1 MALSQ
6 HVFHASIR
14 QQINYNRTVTNL
26 MGRHT
31 KLLDKLDYKIY
42 KTGYAS
48 VPQGTVGDII
58 NQRGLNY
65 VYYNPQLFGP
75 VELLKQVH
83 DEIMFQIPT
92 PYHPTKGVSWSD
104 HIEMLELMKKS
115 LETPLHV
122 HKYDF
127 VIPADIQYGISN
139 DKENPEIKGRL
150 PEVKELDETYK
161 ELGGLY

>member
-1 MALSQ
+1 M
-6 HVFHASIR
+6 
-14 QQINYNRTVTNL
+14 
-26 MGRHT
+26 
-31 KLLDKLDYKIY
+31 
-42 KTGYAS
+42 
-48 VPQGTVGDII
+48 
-58 NQRGLNY
+58 
-65 VYYNPQLFGP
+65 FGP

-139 DKENPEIKGRL
+139 DKENPEIKAVLRQVIDFYGIIDFIARTL
-150 PEVKELDETYK
+150 RTKLK
-161 ELGGLY
+161 LNSK